1 MPEEFTSVAIEEEM
15 RQSYMD
21 YAMSVIIGR
30 ALPDVRDGLKPV
42 HRRVLYAMREIGTE
56 WNRPYK
62 KSARIVGDVIGK
74 YHPHGDSAV
83 YETVVRMAQS
93 FSLRYPLVDGQGNF
107 GSVDG
112 DSPAAMRYTEVRMSR
127 LAGEL
132 LADLERGTVSFVPTY
147 DDSSVEPEVLPT
159 KIPNLIVNGASGIAV
174 GMSTNIPP
182 HNLGEIVS
190 ALLAIIAKPDISLP
204 ELMNVVPGPD
214 FPTGATIQGIRGI
227 EQAYESG
234 RGIISIR
241 SKATIEDLP
250 SGKSRIIV
258 TELPYQVNK
267 ARLIERMAD
276 LVNEK
281 RIEGISDLRDES
293 DREGMRLVVE
303 LKRDVIPDVVL
314 NQLYKMTPLQD
325 SFGIIL
331 LAIVDGRPKV
341 LSLKQL
347 LTHFL
352 EHRRRIITRKAQH
365 DLSKSRRRLHILEG
379 LRCALEELDTVIR
392 IVRGGASPNEA
403 RNELRD
409 RLRLSNGQAQ
419 AILDMRL
426 QRLTQLEQD
435 SLYKE
440 HNSLVAYISRLVTM
454 LSNSNQVDNM
464 IRDEL
469 SDVVTKYGDE
479 RLSAID
485 PYGADVAIEDLIAE
499 EDVVVTISHAG
510 YIKRQPTS
518 VYQSQR
524 RGGKGKTGT
533 TTRDEDFVE
542 HIFVSSSHAFL
553 LFFTTLGRVHWVK
566 VYEIPEGGR
575 VSRGKAIVNLISL
588 QKGEKVSA
596 VLPVREFQEGNHAVF
611 ATRRGQIKKTN
622 LMSYAKPRQGGVI
635 AINLAPGD
643 EVIGVSMTD
652 GNRDILLSTSA
663 GQSIRFSENDVR
675 PTARNTAGVR
685 GINLGTGDRVVSL
698 EILEAQHSVMTVSE
712 KGYGKRSSV
721 AEYRVQARGGKG
733 VATMRVTAK
742 TGNVVGVQQV
752 VESDN
757 LMLITDTGRI
767 IRLAIADL
775 RVIGRNTQGVKVFEI
790 NGGEKVAGV
799 ALVVEDTENPSP
811 END

>member
-132 LADLERGTVSFVPTY
+132 LADIERGTVSFVPTY

-190 ALLAIIAKPDISLP
+190 ALLAIIANPDIGLP
-204 ELMNVVPGPD
+204 ELMSVVPGPD

-227 EQAYESG
+227 KQAYETG

-241 SKATIEDLP
+241 SKATIEELP
-250 SGKSRIIV
+250 SGKSRIVV

-267 ARLIERMAD
+267 ARLIERIAD

-293 DREGMRLVVE
+293 DREGMRLGVE
-303 LKRDVIPDVVL
+303 IKRDAIPDVVL

-352 EHRRRIITRKAQH
+352 EHRRRIITSKAQH

-379 LRCALEELDTVIR
+379 LRCALEKLDTVIK
-392 IVRGGASPNEA
+392 IVRGGASPREA
-403 RNELRD
+403 RNELSD
-409 RLRLSNGQAQ
+409 RLQLSTGQAQ

-454 LSNSNQVDNM
+454 LSNSNQVDNI

-469 SDVVTKYGDE
+469 TDVVEKYGDE

-485 PYGADVAIEDLIAE
+485 PYGADVAVEDLIAE

-588 QKGEKVSA
+588 QNGEKVSA

-643 EVIGVSMTD
+643 EVIGVCMTD
-652 GNRDILLSTSA
+652 GDRDILLSTSA

-685 GINLGTGDRVVSL
+685 GINLGAGDRLVSL

-721 AEYRVQARGGKG
+721 GEYRVQARGGKG

-775 RVIGRNTQGVKVFEI
+775 RVIGRNTQGVKIFEI
-790 NGGEKVAGV
+790 NDGEKVAGV
-799 ALVVEDTENPSP
+799 ALVVEDTENSSA
-811 END
+811 ENE

>member
-227 EQAYESG
+227 KQAYETG

-250 SGKSRIIV
+250 PGKSRIIV

-426 QRLTQLEQD
+426 QRLPQLEQD

-454 LSNSNQVDNM
+454 LSNSNQVDNI

-469 SDVVTKYGDE
+469 TDVVEKYGDE

-485 PYGADVAIEDLIAE
+485 PYGADVAVEDLIAE

-588 QKGEKVSA
+588 QNGEKVSA

-643 EVIGVSMTD
+643 EVIGVCMTD
-652 GNRDILLSTSA
+652 GDRDILLSTSA

-685 GINLGTGDRVVSL
+685 GINLGAGDRLVSL

-721 AEYRVQARGGKG
+721 GEYRVQARGGKG